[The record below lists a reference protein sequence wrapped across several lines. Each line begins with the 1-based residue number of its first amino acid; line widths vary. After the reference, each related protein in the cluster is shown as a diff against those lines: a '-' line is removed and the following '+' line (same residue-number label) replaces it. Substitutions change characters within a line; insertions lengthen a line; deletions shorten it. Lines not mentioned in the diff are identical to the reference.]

1 MIENLTLVG
10 MAGTHSYV
18 PDITC
23 LDYIVKGLH
32 LRGYDLMIQIQEHGK
47 KELTVSDIG
56 VSGSNRWP
64 CFV

>member
-32 LRGYDLMIQIQEHGK
+32 LEIQDLVEIASKYYE
-47 KELTVSDIG
+47 ESLTVSSMG
-56 VSGSNRWP
+56 VLGSNLWP
-64 CFV
+64 VK